1 MGPGGQT
8 PMRLVDGRCP
18 SLLFFT
24 PCHRTRTP
32 HRQQCRRRR
41 HSGGGAK
48 LPDIL
53 FVIVQWC
60 LPPPERRDRWF
71 RRGDE

>member
-1 MGPGGQT
+1 MGRGGQT

-18 SLLFFT
+18 SLFFSQPAT
-24 PCHRTRTP
+24 AHAPRTSSSVARDATVV
-32 HRQQCRRRR
+32 
-41 HSGGGAK
+41 AALT

-53 FVIVQWC
+53 FVTVQWC

>member
-1 MGPGGQT
+1 MTADVPA
-8 PMRLVDGRCP
+8 
-18 SLLFFT
+18 SFFSHT
-24 PCHRTRTP
+24 ATAHAHRTSSSVAGDATVV
-32 HRQQCRRRR
+32 
-41 HSGGGAK
+41 AALT
-48 LPDIL
+48 LPDVL

>member
-1 MGPGGQT
+1 MSQP
-8 PMRLVDGRCP
+8 R
-18 SLLFFT
+18 FFSHPAT
-24 PCHRTRTP
+24 AHAPRTSSSVAGDATVV
-32 HRQQCRRRR
+32 
-41 HSGGGAK
+41 ATLT

-53 FVIVQWC
+53 FVTVQWW